1 MEFKIKISG
10 GSVLQGFLT
19 SPGTGTKAFII
30 MVHGIGEHIM
40 RYQHWAERFV
50 AAGIGFRGVDLP
62 GHGNSEGKRGHIR
75 SYAVTDEILN
85 ILNDECNKNFRGLP
99 VFLYGHSLGGGIVL
113 KYLLSQNP
121 DIKGAVITSPWI
133 RLAFQPSEGKIML
146 ARIMKNIFPT
156 MTQPTGLVVEHL
168 SHNPEV
174 VSMYKT
180 DTLVH
185 GKISV
190 SLFCSAVS
198 SAEYILN
205 NVHLLRIPVLLLH
218 GSDDK
223 ITSPEGSSELA
234 AKSEMITFKI
244 WEGGYHEL
252 HNEPF
257 SDKVFD
263 FILEW
268 IEKRISST

>member
-1 MEFKIKISG
+1 
-10 GSVLQGFLT
+10 
-19 SPGTGTKAFII
+19 
-30 MVHGIGEHIM
+30 
-40 RYQHWAERFV
+40 
-50 AAGIGFRGVDLP
+50 
-62 GHGNSEGKRGHIR
+62 
-75 SYAVTDEILN
+75 
-85 ILNDECNKNFRGLP
+85 
-99 VFLYGHSLGGGIVL
+99 
-113 KYLLSQNP
+113 
-121 DIKGAVITSPWI
+121 
-133 RLAFQPSEGKIML
+133 
-146 ARIMKNIFPT
+146 
-156 MTQPTGLVVEHL
+156 
-168 SHNPEV
+168 
-174 VSMYKT
+174 
-180 DTLVH
+180 VH

-205 NVHLLRIPVLLLH
+205 NIHLLRIPVLLLH